1 MKKAIIG
8 LFGVFI
14 GLFWGLSIDAM
25 GNEQMIKTVEKE
37 PLNEQMM
44 MDLLKIDTEDVR
56 QDEDIYITY
65 SEAQILKRIAMA
77 EAGTEGIE
85 GKAMVMQVVL
95 NRVADE
101 RFPNTIKEVV
111 FQKYNDRYQFS
122 TIENES
128 YYEVEP
134 DIECNLALADVE
146 QRKYENIDALYF
158 ENAKNSWQE
167 RTCEF
172 VCKVGNHS
180 FYKN

>member
-1 MKKAIIG
+1 MKQVIIG

-14 GLFWGLSIDAM
+14 GLFWGLNIDAM

-65 SEAQILKRIAMA
+65 QEAQILKRIAMA

-111 FQKYNDRYQFS
+111 FQKYQFS
-122 TIENES
+122 TIANGS

-158 ENAKNSWQE
+158 ENAKSSWQE
-167 RTCEF
+167 RACEF
-172 VCKVGNHS
+172 VCKVGNHR